1 VNKYK
6 NVEGA
11 LVSDQKIKKV
21 VIFAGGEGTRLS
33 ELTGEIPK
41 PLVPIG
47 PDPVMVHIMR
57 HFYRAGY
64 REFIIAVGYMSDEFK
79 RYFRDYGFRKRD
91 VTFTKNSSFIKDSN
105 EVEDWT
111 VHIVETGLK
120 TNTGERLHAVRDYIG
135 DEPFFLTY
143 GDSVSNVDL
152 REVERMHF
160 SRPEGNLA
168 TITAINREER
178 FGILKVNDEN
188 GVESFNEKSSNSAEL
203 INGGFIACNP
213 GLLNEVNSNSG
224 DFSHETLTK
233 LADLGNLSYYR
244 HHGFW
249 HAMDTK
255 RDYDKLNKL
264 YTEQPE
270 LF

>member
-1 VNKYK
+1 MT
-6 NVEGA
+6 E
-11 LVSDQKIKKV
+11 QEIKKV

-33 ELTGEIPK
+33 ELTGLRPK

-47 PDPVMVHIMR
+47 PDPVIVHIMR
-57 HFYRAGY
+57 HFYAAGY
-64 REFIIAVGYMSDEFK
+64 REFIIAVGYMSEEFK
-79 RYFRDYGFRKRD
+79 RYFRDYEFHKRD
-91 VTFTKNSSFIKDSN
+91 VTFTMAGNYVHHSD

-111 VHIVETGLK
+111 VHVVETGERSD
-120 TNTGERLHAVRDYIG
+120 TGKRLDAVRSYIG

-143 GDSVSNVDL
+143 GDSVSDVDL
-152 REVERMHF
+152 KAVEKLHF

-168 TITAINREER
+168 TITAVNREER
-178 FGILKVNDEN
+178 FGILRVNEEN
-188 GVESFNEKSSNSAEL
+188 GVECFNEKSQNSNEL

-213 GLLNEVNSNSG
+213 GILDEVNSESG
-224 DFSHETLTK
+224 DFSYEVLSS
-233 LADLGNLSYYR
+233 LARDNKLSYYR
-244 HHGFW
+244 HDGFW

-264 YTEQPE
+264 YVEKPE

>member
-1 VNKYK
+1 MSNQ
-6 NVEGA
+6 E
-11 LVSDQKIKKV
+11 IKKV

-33 ELTGEIPK
+33 ELTGTQPK

-64 REFIIAVGYMSDEFK
+64 REFVIAVGYKGEEFK
-79 RYFRDYGFRKRD
+79 RYFRDYSLRKRN
-91 VTFTKNSSFIKDSN
+91 VTFTKDSIDVHHSE
-105 EVEDWT
+105 EVEDWI
-111 VHIVETGLK
+111 VHIVETGEK
-120 TNTGERLHAVRDYIG
+120 SDTGKRLDAVREFIG

-152 REVERMHF
+152 KAVEALHF
-160 SRPEGNLA
+160 ARGDNNAA

-178 FGILKVNDEN
+178 FGILKVNPDN
-188 GVESFNEKSSNSAEL
+188 GVECFNEKSHNDSEL
-203 INGGFIACNP
+203 INGGFIACNSSV
-213 GLLNEVNSNSG
+213 LDEVNSESG
-224 DFSHETLTK
+224 DFSYEILTK
-233 LADLGNLSYYR
+233 LASEGKLSYYR
-244 HHGFW
+244 HNGFW

-264 YTEQPE
+264 YVEKPE

>member
-1 VNKYK
+1 MS
-6 NVEGA
+6 E
-11 LVSDQKIKKV
+11 QEIKKV

-33 ELTGEIPK
+33 ELTGMIPK

-79 RYFRDYGFRKRD
+79 RYFRDYGFRKRN
-91 VTFTKNSSFIKDSN
+91 VTYTKTTSEIHHSD

-111 VHIVETGLK
+111 VHIIETGEK
-120 TNTGERLHAVRDYIG
+120 SDTGKRLDAVREAIG

-143 GDSVSNVDL
+143 GDSVSDVDL
-152 REVERMHF
+152 KAVEALHF
-160 SRPEGNLA
+160 SRPEGNMA
-168 TITAINREER
+168 TITAVNREER
-178 FGILKVNDEN
+178 FGILRVDSEN
-188 GVESFNEKSSNSAEL
+188 GVECFNEKSHNSNEL

-213 GLLNEVNSNSG
+213 GILNEVHSESG
-224 DFSHETLTK
+224 DFSYEVLTK
-233 LADLGNLSYYR
+233 LASSGQLSYFR
-244 HHGFW
+244 HDGFW

-264 YTEQPE
+264 YVEKPE